1 MNHARRRTRLRHLV
15 VQALEDAKG
24 LDIVVLDVR
33 RFCDFTDYMLVAT
46 GTSVR
51 HVQSM
56 AERVV
61 DKLRAH
67 GIRPLGVEGLAVGD
81 WVLIDLGD
89 VVVHLMRPETRAF
102 YDLEKLWGDAKR
114 LKPRRTTAQ

>member
-1 MNHARRRTRLRHLV
+1 MSTVRRSTRLRKLI
-15 VQALEDAKG
+15 AETLEDAKG

-33 RFCDFTDYMLVAT
+33 KLCDFTDYMLMAT

-61 DKLRAH
+61 EKLRAH
-67 GIRPLGVEGLAVGD
+67 GIRPLGMEGLAVGD
-81 WVLIDLGD
+81 WVLIDFGD

-102 YDLEKLWGDAKR
+102 YDLEKLWGEARRIEPKRATAK
-114 LKPRRTTAQ
+114 